1 MRNTKTML
9 VAMLTVFATWVLF
22 GLLAMYC
29 ADSTFKE
36 GLFDVVTLFLMFVV
50 GWMPAVVVSTDYH
63 TEQEL
68 KELCKKCGIKKS
80 GEPL

>member
-9 VAMLTVFATWVLF
+9 VTMLTVFVTWILF
-22 GLLAMYC
+22 GVLAMYC

-36 GLFDVVTLFLMFVV
+36 GLFDPVTLVLMLVV
-50 GWMPAVVVSTDYH
+50 GWMPAIVVSTDYH

-68 KELCKKCGIKKS
+68 KELCEKCGIKKS